1 MQSQFRLAALAAALL
16 AAGAAH
22 AGVTFDANI
31 ENDTT
36 FKGKQGTTKRDTA
49 NGGRIELNAK
59 AELVK
64 SGDNFVNAK
73 ASLIIPTSS
82 TDKVGVDDAWI
93 QFGNSAADL
102 KIGRQEAADL
112 FPLGKDVV
120 VEAAASGYGYRANA
134 LRGRKGDGQLH
145 AVAGL
150 NAAPGLRVELG
161 LVTEKSGKS
170 YGVRPTVV
178 YTAGQ
183 LTLRAGME
191 SIKQDAY
198 DQNTDSFVNNVWTRD
213 TNPIAASSSTGFG
226 VSGGYSL
233 GQGVGLNV
241 NYSKNSDLN
250 ATSVGLNAVIGAA
263 GLGMVQDKTGANK
276 ATTYYAAYSFPLM
289 GVKGASITPAISSS
303 KATGVENLSAFKVRL
318 NYAF

>member
-1 MQSQFRLAALAAALL
+1 MQSHFRLAAVAAALV

-36 FKGKQGTTKRDTA
+36 FKGKQGATQSDTS

-93 QFGNSAADL
+93 QFGNSMADL
-102 KIGRQEAADL
+102 KVGRQEAADL
-112 FPLGKDVV
+112 FPMGKDVV

-134 LRGRKGDGQLH
+134 LRGRRGDGQLH

-150 NAAPGLRVELG
+150 NAAPGLRLELG
-161 LVTEKSGKS
+161 LVTEKSATPALAF
-170 YGVRPTVV
+170 GVRPTVV
-178 YTAGQ
+178 YTTGA
-183 LTLRAGME
+183 LSLRAGVE
-191 SIKQDAY
+191 SYEVSGQSLSGAGVSVGYAI
-198 DQNTDSFVNNVWTRD
+198 
-213 TNPIAASSSTGFG
+213 SSSA
-226 VSGGYSL
+226 S
-233 GQGVGLNV
+233 LNV
-241 NYSKNSDLN
+241 NYGKNSDLDS
-250 ATSVGLNAVIGAA
+250 TSVGLNAVFGDA

-276 ATTYYAAYSFPLM
+276 ATTYYAAYTFPLL
-289 GVKGASITPAISSS
+289 GVKGASITPALSTS

>member
-1 MQSQFRLAALAAALL
+1 MQSHFRLAAVTAALV

-36 FKGKQGTTKRDTA
+36 FKSKQGATKSDTS

-93 QFGNSAADL
+93 QFGNSMADL
-102 KIGRQEAADL
+102 KVGRQEAADL
-112 FPLGKDVV
+112 FPMGKDVV
-120 VEAAASGYGYRANA
+120 VEAAASGNGYRTNA

-150 NAAPGLRVELG
+150 NAAPGLRLELG
-161 LVTEKSGKS
+161 LVTEKSAMPTVAH
-170 YGVRPTVV
+170 GVRPTVV
-178 YTAGQ
+178 YNSGA
-183 LTLRAGME
+183 LTLRAGLE
-191 SIKQDAY
+191 SYKLD
-198 DQNTDSFVNNVWTRD
+198 
-213 TNPIAASSSTGFG
+213 G
-226 VSGGYSL
+226 VSYSGSGVSVGYAVAA
-233 GQGVGLNV
+233 GVNINANV
-241 NYSKNSDLN
+241 AKNSDLD
-250 ATSVGLNAVIGAA
+250 ASSFGLNATIGAA
-263 GLGMVQDKTGANK
+263 GVGMVQDKKDENK
-276 ATTYYAAYSFPLM
+276 VTTYYAAYTFPLM
-289 GVKGASITPAISSS
+289 GVKGASITPAFSSS
-303 KATGVENLSAFKVRL
+303 KATGVDNLNAFKVRL